1 MRSHATVTGHE
12 RPWLARDDEC
22 RVTPSLQEGRQI
34 ARMRASPREAPLGG
48 MLDDVEAE
56 ASSLLGHSQGL
67 SCVSTSRNH
76 ALRSAGA
83 LQRFRSR
90 PGQDWSDVRRQ
101 RAVSVGKRLAAL
113 VGVQVATAA
122 VLLGVAFAGYGRLA
136 SDLAF
141 MRRYVLAR
149 IEGISDSM
157 ERAAQLKLAAEAA
170 PKTPL
175 DFSLMKRWT
184 HDVRLFLDRYRTEWA
199 VAENRSED
207 ALQFRAV
214 LERSNRGGLAAEETA
229 AMNDVGSSLQR
240 IETRLASDGSD
251 GQVAASIEGDA
262 RDLRAALRRLLRV
275 QVAFIDV
282 ENAAIERRSAQTYRW
297 MAAAGLVGLLGSLAL
312 GLQVHRAIAPRI
324 RRLVREVQRFKELG
338 VHQRVFEEGRDEIAI
353 LANALDAGFAAIA
366 AQDRERERFLA
377 LVAHELKTPMT
388 SILGFTELALARPEN
403 GEVRA
408 RALDVVRSHASR
420 LGRLIDDLLL
430 AASTRSGALPFRP
443 RSVDAA
449 CVTQKV
455 AAEVAMTMPGREFEV
470 DTTRGGCL
478 LADEHLLSQAVW
490 TLLTYAAAIAE
501 VGHRILVRVTPADA
515 RLRLEVVFD
524 APAVPAEEMERAF
537 APFASVQYEG
547 ESGIRNVCR
556 EIARIHGGTLLAMN
570 PTGVQRMLVL
580 DLPA

>member
-1 MRSHATVTGHE
+1 MLRPQFDHRLEGHG
-12 RPWLARDDEC
+12 W
-22 RVTPSLQEGRQI
+22 
-34 ARMRASPREAPLGG
+34 
-48 MLDDVEAE
+48 
-56 ASSLLGHSQGL
+56 
-67 SCVSTSRNH
+67 
-76 ALRSAGA
+76 LRSRRGED
-83 LQRFRSR
+83 R
-90 PGQDWSDVRRQ
+90 SDVRRH
-101 RAVSVGKRLAAL
+101 RAVSVGRRLAAL

-141 MRRYVLAR
+141 MQRYVLAR
-149 IEGISDSM
+149 IEGISDAM
-157 ERAAQLKLAAEAA
+157 EAAAQLRHAAEAA
-170 PKTPL
+170 TKTPP
-175 DFSLMKRWT
+175 DIPLMKRWA
-184 HDVRLFLDRYRTEWA
+184 HDVRAYLDRYRNEWA
-199 VAENRSED
+199 VTENRSED
-207 ALQFRAV
+207 ALRFRAV

-240 IETRLASDGSD
+240 IETKLLAPPGSD
-251 GQVAASIEGDA
+251 GQIFASIEDDA
-262 RDLRAALRRLLRV
+262 RDLRTALRRLLRV
-275 QVAFIDV
+275 QVAFV
-282 ENAAIERRSAQTYRW
+282 EVVNAAIDRRSTETHWW
-297 MAAAGLVGLLGSLAL
+297 MSVIGLVGLLGSLAL

-324 RRLVREVQRFKELG
+324 RRLVHEVQRFKELG
-338 VHQRVFEEGRDEIAI
+338 VHQRVLEEGRDEIAI

-366 AQDRERERFLA
+366 ARDRERERFLA

-403 GEVRA
+403 GQVRA
-408 RALDVVRSHASR
+408 HALDVVRSHASR

-443 RSVDAA
+443 QSVDVA

-455 AAEVAMTMPGREFEV
+455 AAEVAVTMPGRNFDI

-478 LADEHLLSQAVW
+478 LADEHLLTQAVW

-501 VGHRILVRVTPADA
+501 VGHRILVRLAPADA

-524 APAVPAEEMERAF
+524 APSVPAEEMERAF

-547 ESGIRNVCR
+547 GSGVRNAVGLFLCR
-556 EIARIHGGTLLAMN
+556 EIARLHGGSLLAMN
-570 PTGVQRMLVL
+570 ATGVQRMLVL